1 MTAEW
6 LALLLRLTVA
16 SSVATIAV
24 LALRRP
30 LRESF
35 GAHVAYLIWMLVP
48 VAIAVALLPAPTMVA
63 PPEPLPAPLAPLGA
77 TLVAVP
83 IATSSLM
90 DFNSWL
96 LVAWLAGTVF
106 CCVTLSSQQRR
117 FVRRLGKL
125 VAAGERVWRA
135 NGTASCPALVGAWR
149 PRVVV
154 PADFES
160 RYNDTERAL
169 ILAHE
174 RTHAA
179 RGDAQVNLFVAV
191 LRCLFWFNP
200 LLHFAA
206 SRFRFDQEL
215 ACDAAVITR
224 FPEARRSYA
233 DAMLK
238 TQLADFGLP
247 VGCHWQSSHPLK
259 ERIFMLKKTLP
270 SRPRRAMGV
279 ALATVLVTVGAA
291 AGWAAQPKNAVNES
305 QIGNAAGDAIN
316 VRLAISIDGK
326 ALDNSWTSS
335 LSMVGSNHNF
345 AGAPADLTVG
355 AAEGKT
361 FTLSMQKAQETWR
374 IDAMPSRQPDGT
386 MRLDSTVTH
395 NGTVVGKPG
404 LVAGGKSTDRHQ
416 DRN

>member
-1 MTAEW
+1 MANEMLDILLRLACASTLAVFA
-6 LALLLRLTVA
+6 ALLLRV
-16 SSVATIAV
+16 
-24 LALRRP
+24 P
-30 LRESF
+30 LRERF

-48 VAIAVALLPAPTMVA
+48 VSMVVALLPAPTIVG
-63 PPEPLPAPLAPLGA
+63 PPELLPAPLTPLGPA
-77 TLVAVP
+77 LVSASM
-83 IATSSLM
+83 ATSSPI
-90 DFNSWL
+90 DFSSW
-96 LVAWLAGTVF
+96 ALAGWLIGAALCGVAL
-106 CCVTLSSQQRR
+106 VSQQRR

-135 NGTASCPALVGAWR
+135 NGIASCPALVGAWQ
-149 PRVVV
+149 PRIVV

-174 RTHAA
+174 RMHAA
-179 RGDAQVNLFVAV
+179 RGDAQVNLLVAA

-238 TQLADFGLP
+238 TQLADVGLP

-270 SRPRRAMGV
+270 SRPRRLAGMTL
-279 ALATVLVTVGAA
+279 ALVLVTAGAA
-291 AGWAAQPKNAVNES
+291 AGWAAQPKNAVNEPL
-305 QIGNAAGDAIN
+305 IGTVGGDAIAAQ
-316 VRLAISIDGK
+316 LAITIDGK
-326 ALDNSWTSS
+326 APDNSWTSR
-335 LSMVGSNHNF
+335 LTTPTGDHDF
-345 AGAPADLTVG
+345 AGVAANLTVG
-355 AAEGKT
+355 TAAGGT
-361 FTLSMQKAQETWR
+361 FELSMQKAAETWQ
-374 IDAMPSRQPDGT
+374 IDADAELATRRHDTIEFDTSRTTG
-386 MRLDSTVTH
+386 RSS
-395 NGTVVGKPG
+395 
-404 LVAGGKSTDRHQ
+404 ASRAS
-416 DRN
+416 